1 MSLGPAEILVLAVVV
16 LVLVF
21 VGPRRLPETARHL
34 GPAWRDMPR
43 DLGALIVADATSAVV
58 TAPPLPPQLSSRGTP
73 IHGGSGPPVGA
84 NGTPE
89 GSA

>member
-1 MSLGPAEILVLAVVV
+1 
-16 LVLVF
+16 
-21 VGPRRLPETARHL
+21 
-34 GPAWRDMPR
+34 MPR

-89 GSA
+89 GWA

>member
-16 LVLVF
+16 LVF
-21 VGPRRLPETARHL
+21 VGPRRLPETAPHL
-34 GPAWRDMPR
+34 GPAWRDTLR

-58 TAPPLPPQLSSRGTP
+58 TAPPLAPQLSSRGTP